1 MGLPD
6 INIEFKTTGITAIE
20 RSQKGTVALILREES
35 LSGAYRLTNVTEIP
49 EGLTEENK
57 AYIERTFIGYQTPPR
72 TVLLYVIGVEAEI
85 STALTYFAT
94 QRFDYICMPPTGTPE
109 EAETVKSWVL
119 SERLNNNAIYK
130 AVLPNLAADSEAIIN
145 VTAEGIT
152 DGKKT
157 YTAAEYCS
165 RIAGLITGTPMTIS
179 CTYAPLNELADVTR
193 LTKSEADEAI
203 EQGKFI
209 FIHDG
214 EKVKVGRGVNSF
226 VTTVEGKGEAYKKIK
241 VVEAIDMINQD
252 IRTTVEDSYIG
263 KYSNSYDNKCL
274 LIIAI
279 KGYFEQ
285 LENDGILAKGKSS
298 VAIDIQTQ
306 ENYLKSQGIDTENM
320 SEQSIKEA
328 NTGSNVFITAN
339 ISILDAIEDID
350 IQISI

>member
-1 MGLPD
+1 MGLPN

-57 AYIERTFIGYQTPPR
+57 AYIERAFIGYQTPPR
-72 TVLLYVIGVEAEI
+72 TVLIYIIGAEAEI

-94 QRFDYICMPPTGTPE
+94 QQFDYICLPPTGTSE
-109 EAETVKSWVL
+109 EAETLKSWVL

-130 AVLPNLAADSEAIIN
+130 AVLPNLEADSEAIIN
-145 VTAEGIT
+145 VTSEGMT
-152 DGKKT
+152 DGEKT

-165 RIAGLITGTPMTIS
+165 RVAGLIAGTPMNIS
-179 CTYAPLNELADVTR
+179 CTYAPLTDLNDITR
-193 LTKSEADEAI
+193 LTKAEADEAI
-203 EQGKFI
+203 DQGKFI

-241 VVEAIDMINQD
+241 IVEAIDMINHD

-263 KYSNSYDNKCL
+263 KYSNSYDNKCI
-274 LIIAI
+274 LITAI

-285 LENDGILAKGKSS
+285 LEMDGILDKGKTS
-298 VAIDIQTQ
+298 VNIDMEAQ
-306 ENYLKSQGIDTENM
+306 ENYLKSQGIDTSVM
-320 SEQSIKEA
+320 KEQEIKEA
-328 NTGSNVFITAN
+328 NTGSKVFIAAS
-339 ISILDAIEDID
+339 IKILDAIEDID
-350 IQISI
+350 INIAI